1 MLGNNLVFW
10 IHLKLTVSRF
20 SRPFSESKTSTFAIC
35 EKRFREIVRVS
46 EDIREKRVYIYV
58 VVDYAETTM
67 TTQTTTE
74 NCGGLSLSL
83 KEQSIERSTN
93 FLIGYRTDL

>member
-1 MLGNNLVFW
+1 MSFGSILNGQCHDFLDPF
-10 IHLKLTVSRF
+10 LSQKP
-20 SRPFSESKTSTFAIC
+20 RPLPYVNRQ
-35 EKRFREIVRVS
+35 KRFREIVRVS

-74 NCGGLSLSL
+74 NCGGLSLIL
-83 KEQSIERSTN
+83 KEQSSEFVCVHISN
-93 FLIGYRTDL
+93 SKILKI

>member
-1 MLGNNLVFW
+1 MN
-10 IHLKLTVSRF
+10 RQ
-20 SRPFSESKTSTFAIC
+20 
-35 EKRFREIVRVS
+35 KRFREIVRVS

-74 NCGGLSLSL
+74 NCGGLSLIL
-83 KEQSIERSTN
+83 KEQSIEKSTF
-93 FLIGYRTDL
+93 FLFLSKR

>member
-1 MLGNNLVFW
+1 MDSVTIFSTLFWVKNLDLCHVN
-10 IHLKLTVSRF
+10 RQ
-20 SRPFSESKTSTFAIC
+20 
-35 EKRFREIVRVS
+35 KRFREIVRVS

-74 NCGGLSLSL
+74 NCGGLSLIL
-83 KEQSIERSTN
+83 KEQSIEKSTF
-93 FLIGYRTDL
+93 FLFLSKR